1 MGRGNFLQGQEE
13 KVSTA
18 HRARSAQFVS
28 LPCWRLSRCAA
39 PWLTPGSFFFTLP
52 QDVRRVFDH
61 LAGFARRTA
70 LGKTLAEKQTR
81 LSELPRDQ
89 DTDKERG
96 ELESEVADIKMD
108 LKNRQD
114 DVKKVITNRDL
125 DQALRALNRVCNKKQ
140 LEASHRAFFLRVVA
154 LALSAHVRTLARAR
168 ARSVRA
174 RYSADRTP
182 LVWHDC

>member
-1 MGRGNFLQGQEE
+1 M
-13 KVSTA
+13 
-18 HRARSAQFVS
+18 
-28 LPCWRLSRCAA
+28 
-39 PWLTPGSFFFTLP
+39 
-52 QDVRRVFDH
+52 RRVFDH
-61 LAGFARRTA
+61 LAGFARRTT

-140 LEASHRAFFLRVVA
+140 LEASHRAFFLSVVA
-154 LALSAHVRTLARAR
+154 GTQCARAHTRAR
-168 ARSVRA
+168 ACTLRA
-174 RYSADRTP
+174 RALQRRPHATGMTRLLTP
-182 LVWHDC
+182 RAAVAHPLLRRST